1 VRTDVPSR
9 RKPVIGLVGGIGA
22 GKSEV
27 AGILESLGAAVI
39 DSDRLAHEQY
49 SRPSVVATL
58 RGWWGDSVIRPDGGV
73 DRRAVADIVF
83 RKPGELARLEE
94 LLYPLIDAER
104 ARLAS
109 KFDEDDAIRA
119 IVIDAPKLYEAGVDR
134 HCDAVIF
141 VEAPESIRLDR
152 VARSRGWTREELIRR
167 ESLQEPLD
175 KKKARADYIIENRS
189 GIEPLR
195 TMVETTLLSVLD
207 AFNRRIRPTSP
218 KV

>member
-1 VRTDVPSR
+1 MRTEVPSR

-22 GKSEV
+22 GKSQV

-49 SRPSVVATL
+49 SRPAVIATL
-58 RGWWGDSVIRPDGGV
+58 RGWWGDAVLRPDGSV

-83 RKPGELARLEE
+83 GNPGELAKLEG
-94 LLYPLIDAER
+94 LLYPLINAER
-104 ARLAS
+104 ARLVS
-109 KFDEDDAIRA
+109 EFDEDDAIRA

-141 VEAPESIRLDR
+141 VDAPESVRLDR
-152 VARSRGWTREELIRR
+152 VARSRGWTRQELVRR

-175 KKKARADYIIENRS
+175 NKKARADYIIENRS

-195 TMVETTLLSVLD
+195 TTVETTLLSVLD
-207 AFNRRIRPTSP
+207 AFNKRIRPSSP